1 MNNFLIIGVVQAL
14 FLALLVLSKQK
25 KSLADYLLIGWF
37 LVSATHIYFFYFSLH
52 PSLVQKQRW
61 LTVGTGLPFLQGA
74 TLFFYVSALIKPRL
88 HWLVYLLHLSPFLV
102 YTISF
107 IVYKQFYPQAYQ
119 VVDGALLVHQK
130 LPWLMWHHG
139 VFKAIAGVG
148 YIMWSLF
155 ILVRYQLELP
165 RHYSFQEKI
174 NLNWLKYWLITTL
187 ILALITVG
195 VVVLGADLKFF
206 KIRTT
211 YQIVATLFLLLIF
224 VMGFFGFRQTSI
236 LVEKSL
242 PATPLTLNNEKAP
255 KQVKK
260 EEKIKTEQIKEENA
274 VKYQNSGL
282 TDRQATIYQQ
292 QLLHYMDTH
301 QPYLASKLTLVQL
314 ANQLNMSTHHLSQIM
329 NEQLGKNFFDFI
341 NHYRVE
347 AIKEKLQNPKYA
359 HYTLLGIALESGF
372 NSKTAFNTVFKK
384 ITGLTPSQYQKSLG
398 K

>member
-1 MNNFLIIGVVQAL
+1 MNNFLIVGAVQAL

-25 KSLADYLLIGWF
+25 KALADYLLVGWF
-37 LVSATHIYFFYFSLH
+37 LVSAAHIFFFYTSLH
-52 PSLVQKQRW
+52 QSLTHNQRW
-61 LTVGTGLPFLQGA
+61 LIMGTGLPFLQGA
-74 TLFFYVSALIKPRL
+74 TLFFYVNALIKPRL
-88 HWLVYLLHLSPFLV
+88 HWFIYLLHLSPFV
-102 YTISF
+102 IYTISF
-107 IVYKQFYPQAYQ
+107 IVYQQLYPQAYE
-119 VVDGALLVHQK
+119 VLDGTLLVQQK

-139 VFKAIAGVG
+139 VFKAIAGIG

-187 ILALITVG
+187 GMALITVG
-195 VVVLGADLKFF
+195 VIVLGADLKFLQ
-206 KIRTT
+206 ISTT
-211 YQIVATLFLLLIF
+211 YQIVAILFLLLIF

-236 LVEKSL
+236 LVDKRL
-242 PATPLTLNNEKAP
+242 PAGNEQEA
-255 KQVKK
+255 KQAKEAQIKK
-260 EEKIKTEQIKEENA
+260 EQIKKENT

-282 TDRQATIYQQ
+282 TDRQAAIYQQ
-292 QLLHYMDTH
+292 QLLHYMETH

-314 ANQLNMSTHHLSQIM
+314 ATQLDMSTHHLSQIM
-329 NEQLGKNFFDFI
+329 NEQLGKNFFEFI

-347 AIKEKLQNPKYA
+347 TIKEKLQNPKFT

-372 NSKTAFNTVFKK
+372 NSKTSFNTVFKK
-384 ITGLTPSQYQKSLG
+384 ITGMTPSQYQKSLD